1 MDNSGP
7 SDNIKSDAR
16 KQCVCLLYASTGSG
30 HKNASEAIRLSIA
43 ERDPGLE
50 IIVLDVLDFMP
61 ALLARIYSRGY
72 LLAAS
77 RFPLLWYLIYERSSD
92 LSDYRGPGFLHT
104 AFWKLVFGRLFNL
117 LRRMKPGH
125 IVSTHFLSSWVAGQH
140 KIKYDPNCKVAT
152 VITDY
157 GVHPVWIEPGQDV
170 VFVASQQLKAELEP
184 FADYFGTDRFEVV
197 GIPIHPRYTVNKD
210 VEFLKRKFNLDPDR
224 ISVLILNDISGSKKV
239 NRILSALAGCRAPL
253 ELILAGGKFKPA
265 PENLKRL
272 LESNDKKLRI
282 FGYIDFLDEV
292 MAVSD
297 LAISKTGGLIS
308 SECLASGLP
317 LVVYKPYPG
326 QEERNCNY
334 LLEEGVAVRVEQ
346 VSGLCHKVEALLD
359 GPGALEKMK
368 SSALRIAKP
377 QAAAKIADV
386 LFG

>member
-1 MDNSGP
+1 MDNSGR
-7 SDNIKSDAR
+7 SSNIKSEAGR
-16 KQCVCLLYASTGSG
+16 GGVCLLYASTGSG

-50 IIVLDVLDFMP
+50 IIVFDILDFMP
-61 ALLARIYSRGY
+61 GFLARIYSRGY

-77 RFPLLWYLIYERSSD
+77 RFPLLWHLIYERSSD

-104 AFWKLVFGRLFNL
+104 AFWKPVFGRLFDL

-140 KIKYDPNCKVAT
+140 KIKCDPDCRVAT

-157 GVHPVWIEPGQDV
+157 GVHPVWVEPGQDI

-197 GIPIHPRYTVNKD
+197 GIPIHSRYTENKD
-210 VEFLKRKFNLDPDR
+210 VELLRKKFDLDPER
-224 ISVLILNDISGSKKV
+224 VSILILRDVCGSKNV
-239 NRILSALAGCRAPL
+239 NRILSSLAGCRAPL
-253 ELILAGGKFKPA
+253 ELMLAGGTIESA
-265 PENLKRL
+265 PENLKRM
-272 LESNDKKLRI
+272 LEGNNKRLQV
-282 FGYIDFLDEV
+282 FGYVDFLDEI

-297 LAISKTGGLIS
+297 LAISKPGGLIS

-317 LVVYKPYPG
+317 LVIYKPYPG

-346 VSGLCHKVEALLD
+346 VSGFRHKIETLIN
-359 GPGALEKMK
+359 GPGPLERMK
-368 SSALRIAKP
+368 SNALRIAKP
-377 QAAAKIADV
+377 RAAAKIAEI
-386 LFG
+386 LFE